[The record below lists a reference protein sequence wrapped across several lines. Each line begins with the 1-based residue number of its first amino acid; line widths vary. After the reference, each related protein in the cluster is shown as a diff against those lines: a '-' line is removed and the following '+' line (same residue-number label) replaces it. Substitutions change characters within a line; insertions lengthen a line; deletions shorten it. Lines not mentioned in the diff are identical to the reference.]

1 MLPDFMGPGIDP
13 KFDELLLSLG
23 KIAQKNTKPVVDS
36 VMRWRRSTETV
47 PEDIIRDHISQS
59 PISNRGPVTRP
70 LDARSILIER
80 KSLASIYIMCRSL
93 IEVLKSIGKDAL
105 GEATGHSLED
115 KTFEQ
120 FKKPDLKLLMQSANH
135 RINAE
140 LYATL
145 LGHIANVR

>member
-1 MLPDFMGPGIDP
+1 MGPGVDP
-13 KFDELLLSLG
+13 KFDELLLSLS
-23 KIAQKNTKPVVDS
+23 KIAQKHTKPVVDS

-47 PEDIIRDHISQS
+47 PEDIIQAHLSQS
-59 PISNRGPVTRP
+59 PISNRGPVIRQ

-93 IEVLKSIGKDAL
+93 IEVLKSVGKDAL
-105 GEATGHSLED
+105 GEATGRSLED

-135 RINAE
+135 RSNAE

>member
-1 MLPDFMGPGIDP
+1 MLPDFMGPGVDP

-23 KIAQKNTKPVVDS
+23 KIAQKHTKPVVDS

-70 LDARSILIER
+70 LDARSILTER